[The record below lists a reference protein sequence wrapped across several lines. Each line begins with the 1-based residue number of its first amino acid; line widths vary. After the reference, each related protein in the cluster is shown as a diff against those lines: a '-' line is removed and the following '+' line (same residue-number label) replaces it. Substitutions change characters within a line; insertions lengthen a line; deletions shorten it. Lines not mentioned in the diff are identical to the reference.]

1 MCVCTV
7 VSDCVTLWT
16 IACQAPVSMDLSRQE
31 YQSGSPRPPPGD
43 LPVPG
48 TKPGSPTLQADSLRS
63 EPPVSRNFTGIRSGQ
78 EIPETAA
85 HKMLW
90 SEGLNPTST
99 AFPYPKWGLLTQSGG
114 CSPRKLR
121 VSGPTLYPLLRTSK
135 DSHRLGLNLLNLY
148 RKLNASFLQSSGI
161 LC

>member
-1 MCVCTV
+1 MHFSIYLRETGMV
-7 VSDCVTLWT
+7 VLLKSNHVEVLPWWH
-16 IACQAPVSMDLSRQE
+16 
-31 YQSGSPRPPPGD
+31 SG
-43 LPVPG
+43 
-48 TKPGSPTLQADSLRS
+48 KES

-121 VSGPTLYPLLRTSK
+121 VSGPTLYPLLRISK

-148 RKLNASFLQSSGI
+148 RKLNASFLRSSGI